1 MTIGTPATS
10 HDEGDYID
18 TAQGADVVL
27 GGETVGDLTYL
38 HPGALKRCPPRP
50 TTGPR
55 RE

>member
-27 GGETVGDLTYL
+27 GGETVGDLTRAD
-38 HPGALKRCPPRP
+38 HGSAPGM
-50 TTGPR
+50 R
-55 RE
+55 RGL